1 MTSIVY
7 IGHPL
12 DATTPG
18 ITAAVEAFFGSIAFK
33 SANPDWSH
41 RVTFYDK
48 NNSLKTA
55 DFCSRVRAH
64 IGPVLL
70 VRPIRNPDLN
80 VVQRELGTR
89 TPVSVHNAYD
99 NATLAEAW
107 GLVKHAADNGEP
119 LLASNIIAALLLMN
133 KLDAERKWTGHND
146 KGYMWA
152 DDLPKGRGF
161 DEKFKPYLPL
171 VLTILFQC
179 ELITNKISK
188 GKTKWALNPG
198 KRAEIYNI
206 LRLRD
211 FNEFDPQV
219 HARLAR
225 PGHGSHS
232 VKELEILGEFV
243 HRDNDR
249 ADV

>member
-1 MTSIVY
+1 MTRIVY

-18 ITAAVEAFFGSIAFK
+18 ITAAVTAFFGSVAFK
-33 SANPDWSH
+33 DANPDWSH

-55 DFCSRVRAH
+55 DFCSRIKAH

-70 VRPIRNPDLN
+70 VRPLRNPDIGI
-80 VVQRELGTR
+80 VQRELGTR

-99 NATLAEAW
+99 NLTLAEAW
-107 GLVKHAADNGEP
+107 RLVKTAVDNGEP
-119 LLASNIIAALLLMN
+119 LLPANFVTALLLMN
-133 KLDAERKWTGHND
+133 KLDSERKWTGYND
-146 KGYMWA
+146 KGYMWT

-161 DEKFKPYLPL
+161 DEKFRAHLPL

-179 ELITNKISK
+179 ELITNKTSK
-188 GKTKWALNPG
+188 GKTKWALNPN
-198 KRAEIYNI
+198 KRSDIYKI

-211 FNEFDPQV
+211 FREFDVDV
-219 HARLAR
+219 HARLSR
-225 PGHGSHS
+225 PGHGSYS
-232 VKELEILGEFV
+232 AMELEILGEFIPEE
-243 HRDNDR
+243 RKS
-249 ADV
+249 